1 MKIKYQLIMKKSN
14 VRLAHYIL
22 YFTLILSFSL
32 PEFIYA
38 QESEIKPPIASKV
51 KDGIYV
57 HKSGNANLTIFS
69 GDDGLLIVD
78 TGVTNRATKSDS
90 LIRAGFKKPIKYIL
104 NTHSH
109 FDHVEGN
116 NVFAKGG
123 AVIISSAK
131 TREGMLQEWKVP
143 EIPDVNFPIIPPYSK
158 EFLPEICFND
168 SIEIYFNNE
177 VIRVIHFPGGHSDS
191 DAIVFFTE
199 SNVIHMGDLFLTGAF
214 PPVSDIEIYIK
225 VLENIIKS
233 CDENTIVIPG
243 HGNIS
248 DKKGLISYKELIS
261 TAANRV
267 LNLKS
272 EGKSFEE
279 ILAAKPIT
287 DLLVNSWI
295 PESLFIYCI
304 YYKPKI

>member
-1 MKIKYQLIMKKSN
+1 MKKSKEA
-14 VRLAHYIL
+14 VIIYIL

-38 QESEIKPPIASKV
+38 QNSEIKPPVASKV

-57 HKSGNANLTIFS
+57 HKSGNANLTISS
-69 GDDGLLIVD
+69 GEDGLLIVD
-78 TGVTNRATKSDS
+78 TGMTNRATKSDS

-109 FDHVEGN
+109 FDHVQGN
-116 NVFAKGG
+116 DVFAKGG
-123 AVIISSAK
+123 AIIISSVK
-131 TREGMLQEWKVP
+131 TREGMMQEWKAP
-143 EIPDVNFPIIPPYSK
+143 EIPGASFPVIPPFPK

-177 VIRVIHFPGGHSDS
+177 VIKFIHFPGGHSDG

-214 PPVSDIEIYIK
+214 PPVTDIETYIK
-225 VLENIIKS
+225 VLEHVIEA
-233 CDENTIVIPG
+233 CDEKTIVIPG

-248 DKKGLISYKELIS
+248 DKKELITYKELIS
-261 TAANRV
+261 TAAKRV
-267 LNLKS
+267 LILKS

-287 DLLVNSWI
+287 DLLENSWI
-295 PESLFIYCI
+295 PESVFIYCI

>member
-1 MKIKYQLIMKKSN
+1 MKKSKEE
-14 VRLAHYIL
+14 VIIYVLF
-22 YFTLILSFSL
+22 FTLILSFSL

-38 QESEIKPPIASKV
+38 QDSEIKPPVASKV

-57 HKSGNANLTIFS
+57 HKSGNANITISS
-69 GDDGLLIVD
+69 GDDGLLIID
-78 TGVTNRATKSDS
+78 TGVTNRVAKSDS
-90 LIRAGFKKPIKYIL
+90 LIRDGFKKPIKYIL

-109 FDHVEGN
+109 FDHVQGN
-116 NVFAKGG
+116 NVFAKDG
-123 AVIISSAK
+123 AIIISAEK
-131 TREGMLQEWKVP
+131 TRKGMMQEWKAP
-143 EIPDVNFPIIPPYSK
+143 EIPEAGFPVIPPFPK

-168 SIEIYFNNE
+168 SIQIYFNND
-177 VIRVIHFPGGHSDS
+177 VIKFIHFPGGHSDG

-199 SNVIHMGDLFLTGAF
+199 SNVIHMGDLFLTKAF
-214 PPVSDIEIYIK
+214 PPVSDIEIYVK
-225 VLENIIKS
+225 VLQHVIET

-248 DKKGLISYKELIS
+248 DKQGLISYMEIIS
-261 TAANRV
+261 EAAKRV

-287 DLLVNSWI
+287 DLLENSWI
-295 PESLFIYCI
+295 PESVFIYCI

>member
-1 MKIKYQLIMKKSN
+1 M
-14 VRLAHYIL
+14 
-22 YFTLILSFSL
+22 YFILILSFSL

-38 QESEIKPPIASKV
+38 QDSEIKPPIASKV
-51 KDGIYV
+51 KAGIYV
-57 HKSGNANLTIFS
+57 HKSGNANISISS

-78 TGVTNRATKSDS
+78 TGVTNRAEKSDS
-90 LIRAGFKKPIKYIL
+90 LIRNGFKKSIKYIL

-109 FDHVEGN
+109 FDHVQGN
-116 NVFAKGG
+116 NVFAKSG
-123 AVIISSAK
+123 ASIISSVK
-131 TREGMLQEWKVP
+131 TRESMLQEWKVP
-143 EIPDVNFPIIPPYSK
+143 EIPETSFPVIPSFPK

-177 VIRVIHFPGGHSDS
+177 VIKFIHFPGGHSDG

-214 PPVSDIEIYIK
+214 PPVTDIETYIK
-225 VLENIIKS
+225 VLEHVIET
-233 CDENTIVIPG
+233 CDKKTIVIPG

-248 DKKGLISYKELIS
+248 DKKGLITYKDLIS
-261 TAANRV
+261 TAAKRV

-279 ILAAKPIT
+279 ILAVKPLT
-287 DLLVNSWI
+287 DLLENSWI
-295 PESLFIYCI
+295 PESVFIYCI
-304 YYKPKI
+304 YFKPKI

>member
-1 MKIKYQLIMKKSN
+1 MKKSKEA
-14 VRLAHYIL
+14 VIVYIL

-38 QESEIKPPIASKV
+38 QNSEIKPPVASIV
-51 KDGIYV
+51 KDGIYI
-57 HKSGNANLTIFS
+57 HKSGNANLTISS
-69 GDDGLLIVD
+69 GEDGLLIID
-78 TGVTNRATKSDS
+78 TGMTNRATKSDS

-104 NTHSH
+104 NTHLH
-109 FDHVEGN
+109 FDHVQGN

-123 AVIISSAK
+123 AIIISSVK
-131 TREGMLQEWKVP
+131 TREGMMQEWKAP
-143 EIPDVNFPIIPPYSK
+143 EIPGASFPVIPPFPK

-177 VIRVIHFPGGHSDS
+177 VIKFIHFPGGHSDG

-214 PPVSDIEIYIK
+214 PPVTDIETYVK
-225 VLENIIKS
+225 VLEHVIKT
-233 CDENTIVIPG
+233 CDEKTIVIPG

-248 DKKGLISYKELIS
+248 DKKKLITYKELIS
-261 TAANRV
+261 TAAKRV

-287 DLLVNSWI
+287 DLLENSWI
-295 PESLFIYCI
+295 PESVFIYCI

>member
-1 MKIKYQLIMKKSN
+1 MRKSKEA
-14 VRLAHYIL
+14 VIIYIL

-32 PEFIYA
+32 PEFIFA
-38 QESEIKPPIASKV
+38 QDSEIKPPVASKV

-57 HKSGNANLTIFS
+57 HKSGNDNLTIS
-69 GDDGLLIVD
+69 GGEDGLLIID
-78 TGVTNRATKSDS
+78 TGMTNRATKSDS

-109 FDHVEGN
+109 FDHVQGN

-123 AVIISSAK
+123 AIIISSVK
-131 TREGMLQEWKVP
+131 TREGMMQEWKVP
-143 EIPDVNFPIIPPYSK
+143 EIPEASFPVIPPFPK

-177 VIRVIHFPGGHSDS
+177 VIKFIHFPGGHSDG

-214 PPVSDIEIYIK
+214 PPVTDIETYIK
-225 VLENIIKS
+225 VLEHVIET
-233 CDENTIVIPG
+233 CDEKTIVISG

-248 DKKGLISYKELIS
+248 DKKELITYKELIS
-261 TAANRV
+261 TAAKRV

-287 DLLVNSWI
+287 DLLENSWI
-295 PESLFIYCI
+295 PESVFIFCI

>member
-1 MKIKYQLIMKKSN
+1 MEKSKEA
-14 VRLAHYIL
+14 VIIYIL

-38 QESEIKPPIASKV
+38 QDSEIKPPVASKV

-57 HKSGNANLTIFS
+57 HKSGNANLTIS
-69 GDDGLLIVD
+69 GGEDGLLIID
-78 TGVTNRATKSDS
+78 TGMTNRVAKSDS

-109 FDHVEGN
+109 FDHVQGN

-123 AVIISSAK
+123 AIIISSVK
-131 TREGMLQEWKVP
+131 TRENMMKEWKVP
-143 EIPDVNFPIIPPYSK
+143 EIPGAGFPVIPPFPK

-168 SIEIYFNNE
+168 SIEIYFNSE
-177 VIRVIHFPGGHSDS
+177 VIKFIHFPGGHSDG

-214 PPVSDIEIYIK
+214 PPVTDIETYIK
-225 VLENIIKS
+225 VLEHVIET
-233 CDENTIVIPG
+233 CDEKTIVIPG

-248 DKKGLISYKELIS
+248 DKKELITYKELIS
-261 TAANRV
+261 TAAKRV

-287 DLLVNSWI
+287 DLLENSWI
-295 PESLFIYCI
+295 PESVFIYCI

>member
-1 MKIKYQLIMKKSN
+1 MKKSN
-14 VRLAHYIL
+14 EALIIYIL
-22 YFTLILSFSL
+22 NVTLILSICS

-38 QESEIKPPIASKV
+38 QDSEIKPPIASKV

-57 HKSGNANLTIFS
+57 HKSGNTNITISS

-78 TGVTNRATKSDS
+78 TGVTNRAAKSDS
-90 LIRAGFKKPIKYIL
+90 LIRSGFKKPIKYIL
-104 NTHSH
+104 NTHYH
-109 FDHVEGN
+109 FDHVQGN
-116 NVFAKGG
+116 NVFARDG
-123 AVIISSAK
+123 AVIISSEK
-131 TREGMLQEWKVP
+131 TRENMLKEWKAP
-143 EIPDVNFPIIPPYSK
+143 EIPDVNFPIIPPFSK

-168 SIEIYFNNE
+168 SIKLYFNNE
-177 VIRVIHFPGGHSDS
+177 VIKLIHLPGGHSDG
-191 DAIVFFTE
+191 DVIVFFTK
-199 SNVIHMGDLFLTGAF
+199 SNVIHMGDLFLTEAF
-214 PPVSDIEIYIK
+214 PPVTDIEIYVK
-225 VLENIIKS
+225 VLENIIKT
-233 CDENTIVIPG
+233 CDEKTIVISG

-261 TAANRV
+261 TAAKRV

-287 DLLVNSWI
+287 DLLENSWI

-304 YYKPKI
+304 YYKPKF

>member
-1 MKIKYQLIMKKSN
+1 MKKSKDSLTLY
-14 VRLAHYIL
+14 VL

-38 QESEIKPPIASKV
+38 QDSEIKPPVAQKI

-57 HKSGNANLTIFS
+57 HKSGNANITISS
-69 GDDGLLIVD
+69 GEDGLLIID
-78 TGVTNRATKSDS
+78 TGVTNSAEKSDS
-90 LIRAGFKKPIKYIL
+90 LIRDGFKKPIKYIL

-109 FDHVEGN
+109 FDHIQGN

-123 AVIISSAK
+123 AIIISSLK
-131 TREGMLQEWKVP
+131 TREGMMQEWKVP
-143 EIPDVNFPIIPPYSK
+143 KIPDTSFPVIPPFPK

-168 SIEIYFNNE
+168 SIEMYFNNE
-177 VIRVIHFPGGHSDS
+177 VIKFIHFPGGHSDG
-191 DAIVFFTE
+191 DAIVYFTE

-214 PPVSDIEIYIK
+214 PPVSDIEIYVK
-225 VLENIIKS
+225 VLEHVIET
-233 CDENTIVIPG
+233 CDEKTIVIPG

-248 DKKGLISYKELIS
+248 DKKGLISYKEMIS
-261 TAANRV
+261 KAAERV

-272 EGKSFEE
+272 EGISFEDV
-279 ILAAKPIT
+279 LAAKPLV
-287 DLLVNSWI
+287 DLLENSWI